1 MNRKKWSNEE
11 KVTIVLEM
19 VRGKESVAAIC
30 ARHGVSATQAY
41 RWQEQFLAGGRAAL
55 VDKRRRG
62 SLDPVADENRRLK
75 ELVGQQAL
83 VIEAQKKLNGV
94 LPRR

>member
-19 VRGKESVAAIC
+19 VKGEESIAVIC
-30 ARHGVSATQAY
+30 VRYGVSATQAY
-41 RWQEQFLAGGRAAL
+41 RWQEQFLNGGRTAL
-55 VDKRRRG
+55 ADRRQRG
-62 SLDPVADENRRLK
+62 SLDPVIDENRQLK
-75 ELVGQQAL
+75 ELIGQQAL
-83 VIEAQKKLNGV
+83 VIEAQKKLNGI

>member
-1 MNRKKWSNEE
+1 MNRRKWTNEE

-19 VRGKESVAAIC
+19 VKGEDSVAAIC

-55 VDKRRRG
+55 ADKRG
-62 SLDPVADENRRLK
+62 KGGQDPVADENRRLK
-75 ELVGQQAL
+75 ELAGQQAL
-83 VIEAQKKLNGV
+83 IIEAQKKLAGI

>member
-1 MNRKKWSNEE
+1 MNRRKWTNEE

-19 VRGKESVAAIC
+19 VKGEDPIAAIC

-55 VDKRRRG
+55 ADKRGKG
-62 SLDPVADENRRLK
+62 SHDLVADENRRLK
-75 ELVGQQAL
+75 ELAGQQAL
-83 VIEAQKKLNGV
+83 IIEAQKKLAGI

>member
-19 VRGKESVAAIC
+19 IKGEESVAGIC

-41 RWQEQFLAGGRAAL
+41 RWQEQFLAGGRTAL
-55 VDKRRRG
+55 TDKRRRG
-62 SLDPVADENRRLK
+62 SLDPVTDENRRLK
-75 ELVGQQAL
+75 ELIGQQAL

-94 LPRR
+94 LPR

>member
-1 MNRKKWSNEE
+1 MNRRKWSNEG

-19 VRGKESVAAIC
+19 VKGEESIAAIC
-30 ARHGVSATQAY
+30 ARHGVSVTQAY

-55 VDKRRRG
+55 ADRRQRG

-75 ELVGQQAL
+75 ELAGQQAL
-83 VIEAQKKLNGV
+83 IIEAQKKLVGI

>member
-1 MNRKKWSNEE
+1 M
-11 KVTIVLEM
+11 
-19 VRGKESVAAIC
+19 AAIC
-30 ARHGVSATQAY
+30 TRHRVSVSQAY

-55 VDKRRRG
+55 VDRRG
-62 SLDPVADENRRLK
+62 RKGGDPVEDENRRLK

-83 VIEAQKKLNGV
+83 VIEAQKKLAGV

>member
-19 VRGKESVAAIC
+19 VKGEESVASIC
-30 ARHGVSATQAY
+30 ARHKVSATQAY

-55 VDKRRRG
+55 ADKRRRG
-62 SLDPVADENRRLK
+62 SLDPVADENRQLK

-83 VIEAQKKLNGV
+83 IIEAQKKLNGV
-94 LPRR
+94 LPR

>member
-19 VRGKESVAAIC
+19 LKGEESIASIC

-41 RWQEQFLAGGRAAL
+41 RWQEQFLAGGRSAL
-55 VDKRRRG
+55 ADKRRRG
-62 SLDPVADENRRLK
+62 SLDPVADENRQLK

-83 VIEAQKKLNGV
+83 IIEAQKKRNGV

>member
-11 KVTIVLEM
+11 KVTIILEM
-19 VRGKESVAAIC
+19 VRGEESVASIC
-30 ARHGVSATQAY
+30 ARHSVSATQAY

-55 VDKRRRG
+55 ADKRRRG
-62 SLDPVADENRRLK
+62 SLDSVADENRRLK

-83 VIEAQKKLNGV
+83 IIEAQKKINGV
-94 LPRR
+94 LPR

>member
-1 MNRKKWSNEE
+1 MNRKKWSKEE
-11 KVTIVLEM
+11 KITIVLEM
-19 VRGKESVAAIC
+19 IRGEDSVAAIC

-55 VDKRRRG
+55 ADKRRRG
-62 SLDPVADENRRLK
+62 NHDPVADENRRLK

-83 VIEAQKKLNGV
+83 IIEAQKKLNGV

>member
-19 VRGKESVAAIC
+19 VKGEGSIASIC
-30 ARHGVSATQAY
+30 TRYGVSATQAY

-55 VDKRRRG
+55 ADRRCRG
-62 SLDPVADENRRLK
+62 SLDPVADENRQLK

-83 VIEAQKKLNGV
+83 IIEAQKKLNGV

>member
-19 VRGKESVAAIC
+19 VKGEESIASIC

-55 VDKRRRG
+55 ADKRWRG
-62 SLDPVADENRRLK
+62 SLDPVADENRCLK

-83 VIEAQKKLNGV
+83 IIEAQKKISGV

>member
-19 VRGKESVAAIC
+19 IRGGDSVAAIC
-30 ARHGVSATQAY
+30 ARHGVSAAQAY
-41 RWQEQFLAGGRAAL
+41 RWQEQFLAGGRDAL
-55 VDKRRRG
+55 TDKRRKG
-62 SLDPVADENRRLK
+62 SHDPVVDENRKLK

-83 VIEAQKKLNGV
+83 VIEAQKKLNGI
-94 LPRR
+94 LPR

>member
-1 MNRKKWSNEE
+1 MNRKKWSKEE
-11 KVTIVLEM
+11 KVTIVLEL
-19 VRGKESVAAIC
+19 VRGEESVASIC
-30 ARHGVSATQAY
+30 TRHGVSATQAY
-41 RWQEQFLAGGRAAL
+41 RWREQFLDGGRAAMA
-55 VDKRRRG
+55 DKRRRG
-62 SLDPVADENRRLK
+62 SLEPLADENRQLK

>member
-1 MNRKKWSNEE
+1 MNRRKWSNEE

-19 VRGKESVAAIC
+19 VKGTDSVASIC

-41 RWQEQFLAGGRAAL
+41 RWEEQFLSGGRAAL
-55 VDKRRRG
+55 SDKRRGG
-62 SLDPVADENRRLK
+62 SLNPVADENRRLK

-83 VIEAQKKLNGV
+83 IIEAQKKINGV
-94 LPRR
+94 LPR